1 MTTSLQY
8 NNKSNNDLSLGG
20 VLKSISDD
28 KSLSILEIIGD
39 VNSNNGEISLKKLG
53 LSRNQYYSRISS
65 MMATDLIKR

>member
-1 MTTSLQY
+1 MTISLQY

-39 VNSNNGEISLKKLG
+39 VNSNNGEI
-53 LSRNQYYSRISS
+53 RP
-65 MMATDLIKR
+65 

>member
-1 MTTSLQY
+1 MTISLQY

-53 LSRNQYYSRISS
+53 LSRNQYYSKISS

>member
-1 MTTSLQY
+1 MTSLQH
-8 NNKSNNDLSLGG
+8 NKSNNISLSN

-53 LSRNQYYSRISS
+53 LSRKQYYSRISS